1 MVRRRNVRAE
11 DSDDEREGDGGDRSR
26 RRDRA
31 SAVAKRRQTPSPP
44 PANDPNATLDGGCEA
59 TNGAGSAGVG
69 LSKEDFDAIPQDTR
83 EAIVASIDK
92 VRKLDDGFR
101 ELGAI
106 LDKCAQTH
114 EQGHPEIPEDLFDI
128 FKALEG
134 YRLLTD
140 VCAEGAKRGVHP
152 RDVFASLPEAF
163 VSEIGLNPIALLGK
177 VTEGMPKLW
186 RFLNEAYPEVVAS
199 CPTPAMAK
207 SLAMNQGSETK
218 DVRADAPASASAAP
232 NESRRSTTVKQ
243 YVQDLM
249 NGRKRDGEKELEHAV
264 LQKMAETRNRDKTE
278 ELKRRIQNAT
288 NALGRLSF
296 EKKNE
301 IMDEIK
307 KTNAEFASKLDSGE
321 FDDEIFASLGDGSDG
336 SGLGSDDDNDDDDDD
351 DDDDDFPAPPSDTPY
366 RYKVGDSVLVA
377 WEPSSQD
384 PPYDKGW
391 RRAIVVD
398 RHVPA
403 DTFEPQRA
411 KLSARGHELA
421 MLTAMYSLRDAGIDP
436 VEVDEST
443 RLPPAEYFIVPYVV
457 KLMNDQGKEEKVPI
471 PRDDPMHIRGC
482 WEETKKCGKKPAKKL
497 RFRANDQVEVW
508 VGPGHALDGA
518 HWIQGTV
525 REYWSHYP
533 GWGRGWDRNRRWL
546 DGLRKDQVPYIVTP
560 AGAEDEMAAHKAA
573 HRLEQMYPPAR
584 TIQYGSMG
592 VLNENTVLVLAD
604 TDEWIRIPKL
614 RFRPGSRVE
623 CKIRDS
629 SAANGGFHPGT
640 VVGTFYREDHWRP
653 GLCAPY
659 QVRLDGERKLI
670 YAPADN
676 DSCIRAHPGH

>member
-218 DVRADAPASASAAP
+218 DVRASASAAP

-249 NGRKRDGEKELEHAV
+249 DGRKRDGEKELEHAV

-336 SGLGSDDDNDDDDDD
+336 SGLGSDD

-533 GWGRGWDRNRRWL
+533 RWGRGWDRNGRWL

-659 QVRLDGERKLI
+659 QVKLDGERKLI

>member
-336 SGLGSDDDNDDDDDD
+336 SGLGSDDDDD

-443 RLPPAEYFIVPYVV
+443 RLPPAE
-457 KLMNDQGKEEKVPI
+457 
-471 PRDDPMHIRGC
+471 
-482 WEETKKCGKKPAKKL
+482 T
-497 RFRANDQVEVW
+497 
-508 VGPGHALDGA
+508 
-518 HWIQGTV
+518 
-525 REYWSHYP
+525 
-533 GWGRGWDRNRRWL
+533 
-546 DGLRKDQVPYIVTP
+546 
-560 AGAEDEMAAHKAA
+560 
-573 HRLEQMYPPAR
+573 
-584 TIQYGSMG
+584 
-592 VLNENTVLVLAD
+592 
-604 TDEWIRIPKL
+604 
-614 RFRPGSRVE
+614 
-623 CKIRDS
+623 S
-629 SAANGGFHPGT
+629 SFPT
-640 VVGTFYREDHWRP
+640 W
-653 GLCAPY
+653 
-659 QVRLDGERKLI
+659 
-670 YAPADN
+670 
-676 DSCIRAHPGH
+676 

>member
-11 DSDDEREGDGGDRSR
+11 DSDDEREGDRGDRSR

-44 PANDPNATLDGGCEA
+44 PANGPNATLDGGCEA
-59 TNGAGSAGVG
+59 ANGAGATAVG
-69 LSKEDFDAIPQDTR
+69 LSKEDFDAIPPESR
-83 EAIVASIDK
+83 KAIVGAIDR
-92 VRKLDDGFR
+92 VRKLDDGLR
-101 ELGAI
+101 ELAAI
-106 LDKCAQTH
+106 VNECLDMV
-114 EQGHPEIPEDLFDI
+114 EQDHREIPEDLFDVL
-128 FKALEG
+128 KALEG
-134 YRLLTD
+134 YRLLSD
-140 VCAEGAKRGVHP
+140 VCAEGALQGLHP
-152 RDVFASLPEAF
+152 RDVFASLPREF
-163 VSEIGLNPIALLGK
+163 ISEIGRNPIALLEK

-186 RFLNEAYPEVVAS
+186 RFLNEAHPEVMARHGLKLWKFLNEAYPEVAAS
-199 CPTPAMAK
+199 CPSPAMI
-207 SLAMNQGSETK
+207 QGSETK
-218 DVRADAPASASAAP
+218 DARADET
-232 NESRRSTTVKQ
+232 ESRRNTEVKD
-243 YVQDLM
+243 YVQA
-249 NGRKRDGEKELEHAV
+249 GSCFTARDRDKDEELE
-264 LQKMAETRNRDKTE
+264 
-278 ELKRRIQNAT
+278 RRIRNAT

-296 EKKNE
+296 DKFDKACLDK
-301 IMDEIK
+301 MDKIK
-307 KTNAEFASKLDSGE
+307 KTAEQAEFASKLDSGE
-321 FDDEIFASLGDGSDG
+321 FDDEIFASLGDGAHD
-336 SGLGSDDDNDDDDDD
+336 GSDDDEDDS
-351 DDDDDFPAPPSDTPY
+351 DDDFPAPPSDTPY

-403 DTFEPQRA
+403 EAFEPHRA
-411 KLSARGHELA
+411 KLSARGRELA

-436 VEVDEST
+436 VEMDEFT
-443 RLPPAEYFIVPYVV
+443 RLPPAECFICPYVV
-457 KLMNDQGKEEKVPI
+457 KLTNDQGKEEKVPI
-471 PRDDPMHIRGC
+471 PRDDPTHIRGC
-482 WEETKKCGKKPAKKL
+482 WEETKKCGNKPAKKL
-497 RFRANDQVEVW
+497 RFRVNDQVEVW

-518 HWIQGTV
+518 SNWIQGTV

-533 GWGRGWDRNRRWL
+533 GWGRGWDRSGDWI
-546 DGLRKDQVPYIVTP
+546 DGLRKDRIPYIVTP
-560 AGAEDEMAAHKAA
+560 AGAEDEIAAHKAA
-573 HRLEQMYPPAR
+573 HRLEQMFPPIKD
-584 TIQYGSMG
+584 IQYGSMG

-640 VVGTFYREDHWRP
+640 VVGTFYREDQWRN
-653 GLCAPY
+653 GSCAPY

-676 DSCIRAHPGH
+676 DSCIRRLSI

>member
-218 DVRADAPASASAAP
+218 DVRASASAAP

-249 NGRKRDGEKELEHAV
+249 DGRKRDGEKELEHAV

-336 SGLGSDDDNDDDDDD
+336 SGLGSDDDDDD

-533 GWGRGWDRNRRWL
+533 GWGRGWDRNGRWL

>member
-249 NGRKRDGEKELEHAV
+249 DGRKRDGEKELEHAV

-336 SGLGSDDDNDDDDDD
+336 SGLGSDDDNDDD

-533 GWGRGWDRNRRWL
+533 GWGRGWDRNGRWL

>member
-249 NGRKRDGEKELEHAV
+249 DGRKRDGEKELEHAV

-321 FDDEIFASLGDGSDG
+321 FDDEIFASLGDDSDG
-336 SGLGSDDDNDDDDDD
+336 SGLGSDDDN

-443 RLPPAEYFIVPYVV
+443 RLPPAEYFTVPYVV

-533 GWGRGWDRNRRWL
+533 GWGRGWDRNGRWL

>member
-249 NGRKRDGEKELEHAV
+249 DGRKRDGEKELEHAV

-278 ELKRRIQNAT
+278 ELKRRILNAT

-336 SGLGSDDDNDDDDDD
+336 SGLGSDDDNDDDD

-533 GWGRGWDRNRRWL
+533 GWGRGWDRNGRWL

-670 YAPADN
+670 YAPVDN

>member
-336 SGLGSDDDNDDDDDD
+336 SGLGSDDDDDD

-533 GWGRGWDRNRRWL
+533 GWGRGWDRNGRWL

-659 QVRLDGERKLI
+659 QVKLDGERKLI

>member
-351 DDDDDFPAPPSDTPY
+351 DDDFPAPPSDTPY

-533 GWGRGWDRNRRWL
+533 GWGRGWDRNGRWL

-659 QVRLDGERKLI
+659 QVKLDGERKLI

>member
-321 FDDEIFASLGDGSDG
+321 FDDEIFASLGNGSVDGSD
-336 SGLGSDDDNDDDDDD
+336 LDDDDEDD
-351 DDDDDFPAPPSDTPY
+351 DSDDDFPAPPSDTPY

-533 GWGRGWDRNRRWL
+533 GWGRGWDRNGRWL

>member
-249 NGRKRDGEKELEHAV
+249 DGRKRDGEKELEHAV

-336 SGLGSDDDNDDDDDD
+336 SGLGSDDDDD

-533 GWGRGWDRNRRWL
+533 GWGRGWDRNGRWL

>member
-336 SGLGSDDDNDDDDDD
+336 SGLGSDDDDDD

-533 GWGRGWDRNRRWL
+533 GWGRGWDRNGRWL

>member
-232 NESRRSTTVKQ
+232 NESRQSTSVKQ

-249 NGRKRDGEKELEHAV
+249 DGRKRDGEKELEHAV

-336 SGLGSDDDNDDDDDD
+336 SGLGSDDDNDDD

-533 GWGRGWDRNRRWL
+533 GWGRGWDRNGRWL

>member
-114 EQGHPEIPEDLFDI
+114 EQDHPEIPEDLFDI

-249 NGRKRDGEKELEHAV
+249 NGRKRDGEKELEHKV

-336 SGLGSDDDNDDDDDD
+336 SGLGSDDDDDD

-533 GWGRGWDRNRRWL
+533 GWGRGWDRNGRWL

>member
-11 DSDDEREGDGGDRSR
+11 DSDDEREGDRGGRSR

-44 PANDPNATLDGGCEA
+44 PVVGPNATLDGGREA
-59 TNGAGSAGVG
+59 ANGAPGSTGVG
-69 LSKEDFDAIPQDTR
+69 LSKEDFDAIPPGTR
-83 EAIVASIDK
+83 KAITSTIDK

-106 LDKCAQTH
+106 LDKCLDSD
-114 EQGHPEIPEDLFDI
+114 EQDHPEIPEDLFDVL
-128 FKALEG
+128 KALEG

-140 VCAEGAKRGVHP
+140 VCEEGAKRGLHP
-152 RDVFASLPEAF
+152 REVFANLPDAF
-163 VSEIGLNPIALLGK
+163 ISEIGLNPIALLEK
-177 VTEGMPKLW
+177 VTDGMPKVW
-186 RFLNEAYPEVVAS
+186 KFLNEAYPEVVAS
-199 CPTPAMAK
+199 CSAPVIAK
-207 SLAMNQGSETK
+207 SPAMNQGSET
-218 DVRADAPASASAAP
+218 RADEPASASAAP
-232 NESRRSTTVKQ
+232 NESRRSTRHQNLVKR
-243 YVQDLM
+243 YVQSLTDV
-249 NGRKRDGEKELEHAV
+249 RDG
-264 LQKMAETRNRDKTE
+264 DKTE
-278 ELKRRIQNAT
+278 ELERRVRNVT
-288 NALGRLSF
+288 NVFGRLSF
-296 EKKNE
+296 EKNEKNATSDD
-301 IMDEIK
+301 IG
-307 KTNAEFASKLDSGE
+307 KTAEGAEFAAKLDSGE
-321 FDDEIFASLGDGSDG
+321 FDDEIFASLGDGAHDG
-336 SGLGSDDDNDDDDDD
+336 SDGSDDDEDDE
-351 DDDDDFPAPPSDTPY
+351 DFPAPPSDTPY

-403 DTFEPQRA
+403 EAFEPHRA
-411 KLSARGHELA
+411 RLSARGRELA

-436 VEVDEST
+436 VEVDEHT
-443 RLPPAEYFIVPYVV
+443 RLPPAECFICPYVV
-457 KLMNDQGKEEKVPI
+457 KLTNDQGKEEKVPI

-518 HWIQGTV
+518 SNWIQGTV

-533 GWGRGWDRNRRWL
+533 GWGRGWDRSGRWL

-573 HRLEQMYPPAR
+573 HRLEQMYPPAGV
-584 TIQYGSMG
+584 IQYGSMG

-629 SAANGGFHPGT
+629 SAANGGFVPGT
-640 VVGTFYREDHWRP
+640 VVGTFYREDHWRN
-653 GLCAPY
+653 GMCAPY

-670 YAPADN
+670 YAPADDDN
-676 DSCIRAHPGH
+676 CIRAARVRVRARK

>member
-351 DDDDDFPAPPSDTPY
+351 DDDFPAPPSDTPY

-533 GWGRGWDRNRRWL
+533 GWGRGWDRNGRWL

>member
-249 NGRKRDGEKELEHAV
+249 DGRKRDGEKELEHAV

-336 SGLGSDDDNDDDDDD
+336 SGLGSDDDNDDDD

-533 GWGRGWDRNRRWL
+533 GWGRGWDRNGRWL

>member
-336 SGLGSDDDNDDDDDD
+336 SGLGSDDDDD

-533 GWGRGWDRNRRWL
+533 GWGRGWDRNGRWL

>member
-249 NGRKRDGEKELEHAV
+249 DGRKRDGEKELEHAV

-336 SGLGSDDDNDDDDDD
+336 SGLGSDD

-533 GWGRGWDRNRRWL
+533 RWGRGWDRNGRWL

-659 QVRLDGERKLI
+659 QVKLDGERKLI

>member
-249 NGRKRDGEKELEHAV
+249 DGRKRDGEKELEHAV

-336 SGLGSDDDNDDDDDD
+336 SGLGSDDDDD

-533 GWGRGWDRNRRWL
+533 RWGRGWDRNGRWL

-659 QVRLDGERKLI
+659 QVKLDGERKLI

>member
-249 NGRKRDGEKELEHAV
+249 DGRKRDGEKELEHAV

-336 SGLGSDDDNDDDDDD
+336 SGLGSDDDDD

-533 GWGRGWDRNRRWL
+533 RWGRGWDRNGRWL

>member
-249 NGRKRDGEKELEHAV
+249 NGRKRDREKELEHAV

-336 SGLGSDDDNDDDDDD
+336 SGLGSDDDDDD

-533 GWGRGWDRNRRWL
+533 GWGRGWDRNGRWL